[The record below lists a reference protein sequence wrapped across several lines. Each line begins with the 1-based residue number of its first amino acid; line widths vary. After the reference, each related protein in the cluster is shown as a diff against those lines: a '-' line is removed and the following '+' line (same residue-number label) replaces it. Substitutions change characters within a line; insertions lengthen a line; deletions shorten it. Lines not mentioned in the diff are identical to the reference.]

1 MNTFARMTCMY
12 LAESWEPKGKFP
24 PGIRPV
30 LGAVALKAIK
40 LNEYND
46 NFFNLMPRIFPYN
59 RFTMSVRPVPSSRLE
74 TLPAHMRGVQKLI
87 KRQIFPEHMALLVK
101 RQDELLV
108 ELKAAADE
116 GFLRAKEEW
125 ERSVVAWGNAYIYV
139 PCDSAVLMLSL

>member
-1 MNTFARMTCMY
+1 MVRAQRHTLLSSCITWTC

-30 LGAVALKAIK
+30 LGDVALKAIK

-59 RFTMSVRPVPSSRLE
+59 RFTMSVSTASFCLGSLR
-74 TLPAHMRGVQKLI
+74 AHVCGMQKLI

-101 RQDELLV
+101 RQDELLA

-116 GFLRAKEEW
+116 GFPRAKEEW
-125 ERSVVAWGNAYIYV
+125 ERSVAAWGNVQPA
-139 PCDSAVLMLSL
+139 P